1 MTTLAKLVVKL
12 IADVSEFSSGLDQA
26 AKKAGEIGKTMQ
38 AVGDKMTVGVTL
50 PLVAAGTAAVKFA
63 SDLEETRN
71 KTRVVFGRMGEDMLK
86 FGAQASR
93 TMGMSENAALS
104 YAATYGSILTNMG
117 IAEEE
122 AAKMSQ
128 ALTQLTADYASFH
141 NLNPGEA
148 FEKIKAGLVGSSEP
162 LISLGKDLR
171 QASVQAFALENGIA
185 RAGEQ
190 MTPAQL
196 AMARFGSLIAQSSKE
211 MGDFARTSDGLAN
224 SARTL
229 KASMEDTMASF
240 GEALLPVI
248 TEFMQALIPILR
260 WFNEL
265 PKPVKTGIVYF
276 LMFAAALGPVLGVAG
291 RAIQV
296 FSALS
301 SGLGTAGV
309 AGGAAKAAGALA
321 GAAKAAGGLAAG
333 IGAVLGPAL
342 ALAAAIAALILVI
355 KTMGPQALESARM
368 LVIIFGKMLTDAY
381 FAVLRFRMQMMDAGK
396 QLMIGFIN
404 GVLSFAAQLIEA
416 VIKPVQKA
424 VEAVRKMLKISSP
437 SRVME
442 WIGEMMVA
450 GFASGI
456 ETGRAQPAQAMQ
468 SVPLIPAAAQIGGG
482 ARMVQIGEIRVY
494 GDLSDSQMRR
504 MKEEMRRIAETVFVD
519 ALR

>member
-26 AKKAGEIGKTMQ
+26 AKKAGEIGKNMQ
-38 AVGDKMTVGVTL
+38 VIGDKMTVGVTL

-86 FGAQASR
+86 FGAQASW

-104 YAATYGSILTNMG
+104 YAATYGSILINMG

-141 NLNPGEA
+141 NLNPGDA
-148 FEKIKAGLVGSSEP
+148 FEKIKAGLVGSSQP
-162 LISLGKDLR
+162 LIALGKDLR
-171 QASVQAFALENGIA
+171 QASVEAYALENGITK
-185 RAGEQ
+185 AGER

-229 KASMEDTMASF
+229 SGTMEDMMASF
-240 GEALLPVI
+240 SEALLPVI
-248 TEFMQALIPILR
+248 AEFMQSAIPVLR
-260 WFNEL
+260 WFKEL
-265 PKPVKTGIVYF
+265 PTPVKTGIVYF
-276 LMFAAALGPVLGVAG
+276 LMFVAALGPVLSVTG
-291 RAIQV
+291 RALQV

-301 SGLGTAGV
+301 GGLGTAGV
-309 AGGAAKAAGALA
+309 AGVAAKAAGALA
-321 GAAKAAGGLAAG
+321 GSAKAAGALAAG
-333 IGAVLGPAL
+333 IGAALGPAL
-342 ALAAAIAALILVI
+342 ALAAAIAALILVVQ
-355 KTMGPQALESARM
+355 TMGPQAWESVRM
-368 LVIIFGKMLTDAY
+368 LVIIFGKVVKDAY
-381 FAVLRFRMQMMDAGK
+381 FAVLRFRMQMMDAGR
-396 QLMIGFIN
+396 QLMIGLIN
-404 GVLSFAAQLIEA
+404 GVSSFAATLIESM
-416 VIKPVQKA
+416 IKPVKSA

-437 SRVME
+437 SKVME
-442 WIGEMMVA
+442 WIGEMTVA

-456 ETGRAQPAQAMQ
+456 EAGRAHPAQAMQ
-468 SVPLIPAAAQIGGG
+468 SLPVLTAASQVGGG
-482 ARMVQIGEIRVY
+482 TRTVQIDEIRVY
-494 GDLSDSQMRR
+494 GDLSESQLRR
-504 MKEEMRRIAETVFVD
+504 MKEEMQRIAETVFGD